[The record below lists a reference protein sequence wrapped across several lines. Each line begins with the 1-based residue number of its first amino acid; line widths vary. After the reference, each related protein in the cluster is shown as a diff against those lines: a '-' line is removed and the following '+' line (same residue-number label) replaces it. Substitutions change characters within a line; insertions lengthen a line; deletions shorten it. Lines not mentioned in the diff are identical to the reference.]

1 MKPHM
6 KKSEVMAVKA
16 IRIED
21 GFDLLMQQSGFVSG
35 LQDNHCELRKKARFY
50 LAFSFELS
58 SDYRKSEM

>member
-1 MKPHM
+1 
-6 KKSEVMAVKA
+6 MAIKA
-16 IRIED
+16 MRIED